1 LYATIDSEF
10 DSNLWP
16 RERRWRLPWLAL
28 RERSADHPMIM
39 FFMVVATAFI
49 AMALVPPSGAA
60 LSSLR
65 ISEAAKTGP
74 AATGTLK
81 TVGLS
86 EIEIA
91 CQGQAWGDEGPGCL
105 ATIAKDSGRPDGH
118 RVRVIAG
125 A

>member
-1 LYATIDSEF
+1 MSATIDNQF
-10 DSNLWP
+10 DRNLWP
-16 RERRWRLPWLAL
+16 RERRWRLPRLAL
-28 RERSADHPMIM
+28 RERSADHPMTM

-65 ISEAAKTGP
+65 LSEAAKAGAV
-74 AATGTLK
+74 AAGTLK

-86 EIEIA
+86 ETEIA
-91 CQGQAWGDEGPGCL
+91 CQGQAWGEEGPECL
-105 ATIAKDSGRPDGH
+105 ATIAKDSGRPDGR